1 MTIVSR
7 NDRIYGCEREG
18 HSFTLCQD
26 CMVTEITDCPMQ
38 KELLKDCKDR
48 KSSKI
53 VSKKSMGYDS
63 KYEQAALMVA
73 KLVARKQIQYGNS
86 FGNSDK
92 IFKVLYPNGVSPEQ
106 MKDFLVIVR
115 IVDKLF
121 RIARGDQGEES
132 AWADINGYSLL
143 ALTRN
148 ERND

>member
-1 MTIVSR
+1 
-7 NDRIYGCEREG
+7 
-18 HSFTLCQD
+18 
-26 CMVTEITDCPMQ
+26 MVTEITDCPMQ

-63 KYEQAALMVA
+63 KYEQAALMIA
-73 KLVARKQIQYGNS
+73 KLVAKKQIQYGNS

>member
-7 NDRIYGCEREG
+7 NSKTYGCYRKG
-18 HSFTLCQD
+18 RSFTLCQD
-26 CMVTEITDCPMQ
+26 CMITDIAKCPMQ
-38 KELLKDCKDR
+38 QELLGIG
-48 KSSKI
+48 KSDKLI
-53 VSKKSMGYDS
+53 SKKSMGYDS
-63 KYEQAALMVA
+63 KYEQAALMIA
-73 KLVARKQIQYGNS
+73 KLVATKQIQYGNS

-115 IVDKLF
+115 VVDKLF
-121 RIARGDQGEES
+121 RLARGDQGEES